1 MTAAEDRELA
11 LVAAGGIDAED
22 RAILGR
28 LAALVEATDPVPPGL
43 VDRIG
48 LALTMEALHA
58 EIAELHLVGEP
69 ALAVRADETSIEA
82 GTITF
87 TTDVLTVMISVH
99 PEGGRVRV
107 DGWAAP
113 AGEISVEL
121 HQGGDVTTTQ
131 SDADGRFS
139 FADVERGPARLVLRR
154 PSDPTVPIVTPQ
166 IEL

>member
-1 MTAAEDRELA
+1 MSHDDANLA
-11 LVAAGGIDAED
+11 LLANGALDADDALIFES
-22 RAILGR
+22 
-28 LAALVEATDPVPPGL
+28 LARMVEAADPVPEGL

-48 LALTMEALHA
+48 MALTIEALHA
-58 EIAELHLVGEP
+58 EVAELRLVGEP

-99 PEGGRVRV
+99 AEAGRVRV

-113 AGEISVEL
+113 AEEIEVEL
-121 HQGGDVTTTQ
+121 HQGGDVATTT
-131 SDADGRFS
+131 SDGDGRFS
-139 FADVERGPARLVLRR
+139 FVDVERGPARLVLRR
-154 PSDPTVPIVTPQ
+154 PSEPTIPVVTPQ

>member
-1 MTAAEDRELA
+1 MSHDDANLA
-11 LVAAGGIDAED
+11 LLANGALDADDALIFES
-22 RAILGR
+22 
-28 LAALVEATDPVPPGL
+28 LARMVEAADPVPEGL

-48 LALTMEALHA
+48 MALTIEALHA
-58 EIAELHLVGEP
+58 EVAELRLVGEP

-99 PEGGRVRV
+99 PEVDHVRV

-113 AGEISVEL
+113 AEALTVEL
-121 HQGGDVTTTQ
+121 HQSGDVTTTI
-131 SDADGRFS
+131 SDSDGRFS
-139 FADVERGPARLVLRR
+139 FLAAERGPARLVLRR
-154 PSDPTVPIVTPQ
+154 PSEPTTPIVTPQ

>member
-1 MTAAEDRELA
+1 MSADERTLA
-11 LVAAGGIDAED
+11 LVAAGGLDVDDA
-22 RAILGR
+22 RILQR
-28 LAALVEATDPVPPGL
+28 LAAMVERADPVPAGL
-43 VDRIG
+43 VESIG
-48 LALTMEALHA
+48 MALTIEAMHA
-58 EIAELHLVGEP
+58 ELAELHLVGEP

-99 PEGGRVRV
+99 AEAGKVRV

-113 AGEISVEL
+113 AGELSVEL
-121 HQGGDVTTTQ
+121 HQGGDVTTTT

-139 FADVERGPARLVLRR
+139 FSDIERGPARLVLRR

>member
-1 MTAAEDRELA
+1 MSADEKTLA
-11 LVAAGGIDAED
+11 LVAAGGLDIDD
-22 RAILGR
+22 LHILER
-28 LAALVEATDPVPPGL
+28 LAAMVEMADPVPEGL
-43 VDRIG
+43 VERIG
-48 LALTMEALHA
+48 MALTIEAMHA

-69 ALAVRADETSIEA
+69 ALAVRADEASIEA

-99 PEGGRVRV
+99 AEAGRVRV

-113 AGEISVEL
+113 AGELSVEL
-121 HQGGDVTTTQ
+121 HQGGEVTTTS

-139 FADVERGPARLVLRR
+139 FSDIERGPARLVLRR

>member
-1 MTAAEDRELA
+1 MSTDESTLA
-11 LVAAGGIDAED
+11 LVASGSLDVADLE
-22 RAILGR
+22 ILTR
-28 LAALVEATDPVPPGL
+28 LASLVDTSDPVPSGL

-48 LALTMEALHA
+48 MALTIEALHA
-58 EIAELHLVGEP
+58 ELAELHLVGEP

-99 PEGGRVRV
+99 PEAGRVRV

-113 AGEISVEL
+113 AGELTVEL
-121 HQGGDVTTTQ
+121 HQSGDVTTVT
-131 SDADGRFS
+131 SDVDGRFS
-139 FADVERGPARLVLRR
+139 FSEVERGPARLVLRR
-154 PSDPTVPIVTPQ
+154 PSDPQVPIVTPQ

>member
-1 MTAAEDRELA
+1 MSTDERTLA
-11 LVAAGGIDAED
+11 LVAAGGLDIDD
-22 RAILGR
+22 RRILNR
-28 LAALVEATDPVPPGL
+28 LAELVERADPVPPGL
-43 VDRIG
+43 IESIG
-48 LALTMEALHA
+48 MALTIDAMHA
-58 EIAELHLVGEP
+58 EVAELHLVGEP

-99 PEGGRVRV
+99 AEAGRVRV

-113 AGEISVEL
+113 AGELSVEL
-121 HQGGDVTTTQ
+121 HQGGDVTSTT

-139 FADVERGPARLVLRR
+139 FSDIERGPARLVLRR
-154 PSDPTVPIVTPQ
+154 PSEPTVPIVTPQ